1 MCLKERERDLI
12 ESWTECIWTL
22 LISPL
27 DLRIQMKWWNTSG
40 KCLFCLLCGSEWQ
53 RKSERVKERMQA
65 SMTVWRQKMNL
76 DLQFFFLSLSFN
88 CHLDLSSISHF
99 VSVSFTH
106 PPSSICLYL
115 RCTSSLSLSHLLKS
129 SSYFLVSYQMFTTLS
144 EWTYGSCSLFDNV
157 ENERNDLRESVTEK
171 KKVWKKTLVLPSR
184 SFPEYVSGEKQINY

>member
-22 LISPL
+22 LTSPL

-76 DLQFFFLSLSFN
+76 DLQFFFCHFHLIAIWTCLQYLTLSLS
-88 CHLDLSSISHF
+88 HSHTLPPLSVFISDA
-99 VSVSFTH
+99 H
-106 PPSSICLYL
+106 P
-115 RCTSSLSLSHLLKS
+115 LSLSHLLKS